1 MKSAS
6 VRLFLAAFALSS
18 VGLVPLRSAPPAK
31 DEAPLPAPMSV
42 RTINPVYPLDLLL
55 QGKSGWAEIHFTV
68 EYSGHAI
75 LPNPLGSSDPLF
87 AKALQAEIE
96 GTEFMPP
103 RRNGAPV
110 LSSTQQ
116 RYSFSGEAS
125 LDPVAKQIL
134 AELRKPK
141 PAIYTADQLDAKL
154 TPIRKEDP
162 SFPYAQRSD
171 GLSGKAEIEVII
183 DKDGRPLFPRI
194 VSATYDD
201 FGWAAATAIK
211 RWKFPS
217 PMKGGQKVEARIT
230 VPFVF
235 DFAKQAASW

>member
-6 VRLFLAAFALSS
+6 VHLLLAALALSS
-18 VGLVPLRSAPPAK
+18 VGLAPLSLAAPAK
-31 DEAPLPAPMSV
+31 DESPLPAPLSV

-55 QGKSGWAEIHFTV
+55 QGKSGWAEVHFTV

-75 LPNPLGSSDPLF
+75 LSNPLGSSDPLF

-116 RYSFSGEAS
+116 RFSFSGETS

-154 TPIRKEDP
+154 TPIRQEP
-162 SFPYAQRSD
+162 PAFPYAQRSD
-171 GLSGKAEIEVII
+171 GVSGKAEVEVII

-194 VSATYDD
+194 ISATYDD

-217 PMKGGQKVEARIT
+217 PMKGGQKVEARVTI
-230 VPFVF
+230 PFTF
-235 DFAKQAASW
+235 DFSKLAATW